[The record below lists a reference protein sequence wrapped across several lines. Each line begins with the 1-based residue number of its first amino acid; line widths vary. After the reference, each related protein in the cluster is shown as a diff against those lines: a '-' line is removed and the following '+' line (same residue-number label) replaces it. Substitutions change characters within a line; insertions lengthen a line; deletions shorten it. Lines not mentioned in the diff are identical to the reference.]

1 MTPQLFVKLT
11 NQIARQTPEL
21 ADYEAEIADRNIK
34 SLNLQPA
41 IDAAQADLDAATTA
55 LQSMQAKP
63 EDAPDDWQAP
73 DTTAEQAA
81 VEAAQTAL
89 DAAKAPQTKINS
101 ERDELQSRANALK
114 AAMAQCQAEIDAS
127 GLTMTAQDVADQRK
141 TAAQA
146 QAWERIKAKRDA
158 LKSGGVL
165 VAGKWFHSDPDSRL
179 QQLGL
184 VLMGASVPAVQWKT
198 LDGSFTPMSQALA
211 GGIFQAV
218 AGLDMAL
225 FAAAEAHK
233 AAMTAAADPL
243 AYDCSGNWP
252 ATYQS

>member
-1 MTPQLFVKLT
+1 MTPQLLVKLT

-21 ADYEAEIADRNIK
+21 AEYEAEIADRNIK

-41 IDAAQADLDAATTA
+41 IDAAQDALDAI
-55 LQSMQAKP
+55 
-63 EDAPDDWQAP
+63 EDADK
-73 DTTAEQAA
+73 TE
-81 VEAAQTAL
+81 AQTAL
-89 DAAKAPQTKINS
+89 DAAKAPQTAINS
-101 ERDELQSRANALK
+101 ERDELTSRANALK

-146 QAWERIKAKRDA
+146 QAWERINAKRDA
-158 LKSGGVL
+158 LKSGGVM
-165 VAGKWFHSDPDSRL
+165 VAGKWFHSDPDSRI

-184 VLMGASVPAVQWKT
+184 VLMGTSVPAVQWKT

-243 AYDCSGNWP
+243 AYDLSGDWP
-252 ATYQS
+252 TTYQS

>member
-11 NQIARQTPEL
+11 SQIARQTPEL
-21 ADYEAEIADRNIK
+21 ADYESEIADRNIK

-41 IDAAQADLDAATTA
+41 IDAAQADLDALADDADKTEA
-55 LQSMQAKP
+55 QA
-63 EDAPDDWQAP
+63 
-73 DTTAEQAA
+73 
-81 VEAAQTAL
+81 AL

-114 AAMAQCQAEIDAS
+114 AAIAQCQAEIDAS
-127 GLTMTAQDVADQRK
+127 GLTMTAQDLADQRK

-158 LKSGGVL
+158 LKSGGVM
-165 VAGKWFHSDPDSRL
+165 VAGKWFHSDPDSRI

-198 LDGSFTPMSQALA
+198 LDGSFTLMSQALA

-218 AGLDMAL
+218 AGLDRAL

-243 AYDCSGNWP
+243 AYDFSGDWP